1 MGKLIK
7 KGISL
12 IITGLVLAIAVAGA
26 LGFYLYWARMQASKL
41 PQKLP
46 ESCPAVVMDV
56 ANSSMH
62 SVFVVFAGDM
72 SNDYIYIIVL
82 NTSSTGAPLPP
93 QASVSAPI
101 NSYFSQLSSQD
112 IARYTSSPTGFDMI
126 FSGVLPTSSS
136 YTLNNLTFAYVTQTP
151 WYSQLQQNN
160 YYAFQFIF
168 TASPKTSAVYSF
180 RLTAVGAYEILVI
193 DAIRGY
199 IINRTGYYTQN
210 TADLKQVNT
219 PVALNVPLYISNIY
233 TIIVRQVIWYQQVV
247 DQQTPYLWLDI
258 GSYTASQPLAG
269 YQPATYITLSNYFTS
284 YKTDIIV
291 VPGDVKGSS
300 RALQVNGLPL
310 YWVCRG
316 YIAPVQR

>member
-7 KGISL
+7 KGISPIIAGL
-12 IITGLVLAIAVAGA
+12 ILAIVVAGA
-26 LGFYLYWARMQASKL
+26 LGFYLYWARTQASKL
-41 PQKLP
+41 PQKPP

-62 SVFVVFAGDM
+62 SVFVAFTDDM
-72 SNDYIYIIVL
+72 TDDYIYIIVL
-82 NTSSTGAPLPP
+82 NTSSTGAPIPP
-93 QASVSAPI
+93 QAAVSAPI
-101 NSYFSQLSSQD
+101 NTYFSQLSAQD
-112 IARYTSSPTGFDMI
+112 VARYTSSPTGFDMI
-126 FSGVLPTSSS
+126 FSSSLPTSSS

-151 WYSQLQQNN
+151 WYPQLQQNN
-160 YYAFQFIF
+160 YYAFQFTF

-180 RLTAVGAYEILVI
+180 KLQAVGAYEILVV
-193 DAIRGY
+193 DAVRGY
-199 IINRTGYYTQN
+199 IINRTGYYTSN

-219 PVALNVPLYISNIY
+219 PIVLNVPLYTGNIY
-233 TIIVRQVIWYQQVV
+233 SIIIRQVIWYQNVV
-247 DQQTPYLWLDI
+247 DQQSPYLWLDI

-269 YQPATYITLSNYFTS
+269 YQLATYTILSSYFTS

-291 VPGDVKGSS
+291 VPGDAKGSS
-300 RALQVNGLPL
+300 RALQINEFPL

>member
-7 KGISL
+7 KGISP
-12 IITGLVLAIAVAGA
+12 IIAGLVLAIVVAGA
-26 LGFYLYWARMQASKL
+26 LGFYLYWARTQASRL
-41 PQKLP
+41 PMKPP

-93 QASVSAPI
+93 QAVVSSPI
-101 NSYFSQLSSQD
+101 NAYFNQLSPQD
-112 IARYTSSPTGFDMI
+112 IAKLTSSPTGFDMI
-126 FSGVLPTSSS
+126 FSGALPTSSS

-160 YYAFQFIF
+160 YYAFQFTF
-168 TASPKTSAVYSF
+168 TASPKKSAVYSF
-180 RLTAVGAYEILVI
+180 RLQAVGAYEILVI
-193 DAIRGY
+193 DAVRGY
-199 IINRTGYYTQN
+199 VINRTGYYTSN
-210 TADLKQVNT
+210 TADLKQANALVT
-219 PVALNVPLYISNIY
+219 LNVPMYTGNIY

-247 DQQTPYLWLDI
+247 DRQTPYLWLDI

-269 YQPATYITLSNYFTS
+269 YQPATYTTLSNYFTS
-284 YKTDIIV
+284 YKTDIIA

>member
-1 MGKLIK
+1 
-7 KGISL
+7 
-12 IITGLVLAIAVAGA
+12 
-26 LGFYLYWARMQASKL
+26 
-41 PQKLP
+41 
-46 ESCPAVVMDV
+46 
-56 ANSSMH
+56 
-62 SVFVVFAGDM
+62 M

-126 FSGVLPTSSS
+126 FSGALPTSSS
-136 YTLNNLTFAYVTQTP
+136 YTLNNLTFAYVAQTP

-168 TASPKTSAVYSF
+168 TASPKKSAVYSF
-180 RLTAVGAYEILVI
+180 RLQAVGAYEILVV
-193 DAIRGY
+193 DAVRGY
-199 IINRTGYYTQN
+199 VINRTGYYTSN
-210 TADLKQVNT
+210 TADLKQTNREV
-219 PVALNVPLYISNIY
+219 VLNAPLYVGNIY
-233 TIIVRQVIWYQQVV
+233 SIIIRQVIWYQNVV
-247 DQQTPYLWLDI
+247 DRESPYLWLSV

-269 YQPATYITLSNYFTS
+269 YQPATYTTLSNYFTS